1 MSIFDLAPPGEMVEV
16 GEEKQEIYAIGLAEC
31 LQIMA
36 SFPALS
42 ALIGGGQKQVTF
54 ADLLGSGAVPAII
67 ASGCGRHGDA
77 EAEAHIGR
85 LDADTQSALLIPIL
99 RLTMPRGVVPF
110 LTRVTEFVV
119 VLSPSPQPTR
129 EELAQKALAKHL
141 RKPSPP
147 SSSSTEVPSVAIA
160 S

>member
-1 MSIFDLAPPGEMVEV
+1 MSIFDLAPPNEVVEV
-16 GEEKQEIYAIGLAEC
+16 GGEQQEIRAIGLAEC

-36 SFPALS
+36 RFPALS

-54 ADLLGSGAVPAII
+54 ADLLGSGAVPAIV

-85 LDADTQSALLIPIL
+85 LDADTQSTLLIPIL
-99 RLTMPRGVVPF
+99 RLTMPRGLVPF
-110 LTRVTEFVV
+110 LTRVAEFVV
-119 VLSPSPQPTR
+119 VLSPSPPPTR
-129 EELAQKALAKHL
+129 EELVQRALAKHL
-141 RKPSPP
+141 RKPSPQ
-147 SSSSTEVPSVAIA
+147 SSSNTAEPSVAIA